1 MLRRAELTR
10 LAARDLARFGA
21 LLLCTIA
28 ADLQAAVHLR
38 LVPRRQFPVAEV
50 RGSAVMRPVI
60 ADAQGAGE
68 PAKRTVAFSGDSVV
82 LDGARGT
89 TWHVTLEIDGY
100 WSPPAVVEMP
110 AADTA
115 RQTDVPVWQTT
126 TLLVRARFP
135 DPPPATIGVRA
146 ESPPEASREP
156 EIARGTTFPCAA
168 AGDGVTRCTLPA
180 TTLDLA
186 FRADGY
192 APVYRWG
199 VPLAAG
205 KPADLGEL
213 RFSKG
218 ASVAAWLDRES
229 TRMLEVPA
237 KAILSR
243 MIGPEAS
250 QTAARLRAPVA
261 EATAGP
267 AGAIQFVSVPPGVY
281 VITVTAKGFAPA
293 RAFPIEVWEGKET
306 ALRKPI
312 ALERPMTIRLAVRP
326 PAAPGGGAWTVDL
339 RRANDFA
346 GGHDAERAVRGR
358 ADAAGLIEVPDQT
371 PGLFLATLT
380 DESGNVYARRDLDIR
395 AGDDAGVLLEVPV
408 VPVRGRVLLGNDPLP
423 SDLWFGGQD
432 GMVSVKLIA
441 DDEGTFEGV
450 LPRDGKWTV
459 RVAGRTPA
467 LETQVVVDV
476 GDEVLT
482 VRLPDTTARGIV
494 VDPDGGPVDQV
505 EVTATSLGGAVA
517 LRTDSDGSFVFR
529 GLPEESP
536 TLFEARDLRTG
547 RRSRSVQSL
556 LKAGTSSEPVEL
568 RLEPDRRVTGRV
580 VTRGAAVIGARVSA
594 IALID
599 GTSAAQARTITNE
612 NGAFE
617 LQLPSAARR
626 AQILVGAAGKTL
638 QSYDVALTG
647 EPFTLELDAVGGTL
661 LLAWPSG
668 DFPVLAR
675 AGVPLGVP
683 DLTAW
688 ARSQGEVWHGQ
699 RLRVPNAAPGPYRL
713 CTMKTVKGENGEAR
727 PRCREGTLAP
737 GGTLSL
743 DVGS

>member
-1 MLRRAELTR
+1 MP
-10 LAARDLARFGA
+10 ARDLARFGV

-28 ADLQAAVHLR
+28 ADLQAAVRLA
-38 LVPRRQFPVAEV
+38 LVPRGDFPVAGI
-50 RGSAVMRPVI
+50 RGSVVMRPVV
-60 ADAQGAGE
+60 ADAQGAGG
-68 PAKRTVAFSGDSVV
+68 PAQQTVAFSGDSIV
-82 LDGARGT
+82 LDGPPGS
-89 TWHVTLEIDGY
+89 TWHVTLEMEGY
-100 WSPPAVVEMP
+100 WSPPAVIEISAGG
-110 AADTA
+110 AAPQLDI
-115 RQTDVPVWQTT
+115 PVWQTT
-126 TLLVRARFP
+126 ALLVRPRFP
-135 DPPPATIGVRA
+135 DPAPATIGLRA
-146 ESPPEASREP
+146 ESPPEVSREP
-156 EIARGTTFPCAA
+156 EIARGTTFPCEA
-168 AGDGVTRCTLPA
+168 AGDGVTRCTVPA

-213 RFSKG
+213 RFRKG

-229 TRMLEVPA
+229 MRMLDGPA
-237 KAILSR
+237 KATLSR
-243 MIGPEAS
+243 MTAPEAS
-250 QTAARLRAPVA
+250 RTAARLRAPVA

-267 AGAIQFVSVPPGVY
+267 AGALQFVSVPPGVY
-281 VITVTAKGFAPA
+281 VITVTAEGFAPA

-326 PAAPGGGAWTVDL
+326 PAAPGGGAWIVDL

-358 ADAAGLIEVPDQT
+358 VDADGLLEVPEQT

-380 DESGNVYARRDLDIR
+380 DERGNVYARRDLDVR
-395 AGDDAGVLLEVPV
+395 TGDGASFLLEVPA
-408 VPVRGRVLLGNDPLP
+408 VPVRGKVLLGEEPLP
-423 SDLWFGGQD
+423 GDLWFGGRD
-432 GMVSVKLIA
+432 GLVSVKLTA
-441 DDEGTFEGV
+441 DDEGTFEGA
-450 LPRDGKWTV
+450 LPRDGTWPV
-459 RVAGRTPA
+459 RVVGRSPE
-467 LETQVVVDV
+467 LETQLIVDV
-476 GDEVLT
+476 GDEALT
-482 VRLPDTTARGIV
+482 VRVPDTTARGIV

-505 EVTATSLGGAVA
+505 EVTATAFGREVA
-517 LRTDSDGSFVFR
+517 LRAGSDGSFVFR
-529 GLPEESP
+529 GLPESP
-536 TLFEARDLRTG
+536 VLFEARDLRTG
-547 RRSRSVQSL
+547 RRSRDVQRV
-556 LKAGTSSEPVEL
+556 LKAGSSSEPVEL
-568 RLEPDRRVTGRV
+568 WLEPDRRVTGRV

-594 IALID
+594 TALLD
-599 GTSAAQARTITNE
+599 GTSDAQARTVTNE

-617 LQLPSAARR
+617 LQLPAAARR

-638 QSYDVALTG
+638 QSYDAALTG
-647 EPFTLELDAVGGTL
+647 EPLILELDPVGGTL

-668 DFPVLAR
+668 DFPVLVR

-688 ARSQGEVWHGQ
+688 ARSHGEVWQGQ

-713 CTMKTVKGENGEAR
+713 CTMKTVKGDDGQAR

-743 DVGS
+743 DVSS